1 MLEAFFEPA
10 SIAVIGASSTPAKL
24 GHAVLKNLIDGG
36 YVKRGKVYPI
46 NPTAT
51 EILGLPAYPS
61 VLEVPGPV
69 DLAVI
74 VIPYQHV
81 PEALLICG
89 KKGVPAAV
97 VISAGFREAGPE
109 GLERELELIRIAREY
124 NIRLIGPNCLG
135 VIDTFTP
142 MNASFAAG
150 SPPSGPMAFM
160 SQSGPLRHAALDISL
175 AGR

>member
-10 SIAVIGASSTPAKL
+10 SVAVIGASSTPAKL

-81 PEALLICG
+81 PEALQICG
-89 KKGVPAAV
+89 QKGIPAAV
-97 VISAGFREAGPE
+97 VISAGFREAGP
-109 GLERELELIRIAREY
+109 
-124 NIRLIGPNCLG
+124 
-135 VIDTFTP
+135 
-142 MNASFAAG
+142 
-150 SPPSGPMAFM
+150 
-160 SQSGPLRHAALDISL
+160 
-175 AGR
+175 